1 MIRKRSK
8 QKKISIFPSISFCIF
23 FYCLDASLR
32 MELPGDADANLQ
44 VRTLYCGAQNIAYS
58 WQNTRQPW
66 AKIQHLTKLG
76 IWSFGCV
83 DDDYYWKCRVPLWP
97 LMSICWW
104 LFVNAMYVN
113 HICMYTYI
121 RLQKYKV
128 ISSYFNR

>member
-8 QKKISIFPSISFCIF
+8 QKKISIFPAISFSIF
-23 FYCLDASLR
+23 FFFCLDASLR

-83 DDDYYWKCRVPLWP
+83 DNDYYWKCNVPMTP
-97 LMSICWW
+97 HVN
-104 LFVNAMYVN
+104 LFMVVCKRNECKSHMYV
-113 HICMYTYI
+113 HIYSITKIQGY
-121 RLQKYKV
+121 
-128 ISSYFNR
+128 